1 MHRSGPQILD
11 SGLSEIF
18 MPVQAAR
25 LSASRVKYTD
35 DDELE
40 FLESL
45 RQTALDRFPKKRFP
59 VVGGEDDRDGG
70 VCGGHHETWG
80 RGLYHRSRS
89 RS

>member
-45 RQTALDRFPKKRFP
+45 RQTARPIPEETLPRCGW
-59 VVGGEDDRDGG
+59 GG
-70 VCGGHHETWG
+70 
-80 RGLYHRSRS
+80 RSRRWGLW
-89 RS
+89 RSP